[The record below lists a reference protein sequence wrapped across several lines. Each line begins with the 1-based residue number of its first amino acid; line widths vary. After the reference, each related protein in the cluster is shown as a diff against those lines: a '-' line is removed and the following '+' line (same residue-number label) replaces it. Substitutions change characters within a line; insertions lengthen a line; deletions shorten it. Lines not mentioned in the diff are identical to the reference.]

1 MIDTW
6 LFAACCLIFFA
17 FCAVLRVIPG
27 PVRDDRI
34 VSLTAAIT
42 LAAAAAPAFS
52 LASGNLFILNSAIV
66 IALLLFAGMIGIA
79 GFRGGEER

>member
-6 LFAACCLIFFA
+6 LFAACCLGFLA
-17 FCAVLRVIPG
+17 LCALLRAVPG
-27 PVRDDRI
+27 PVRNDRI

-52 LASGNLFILNSAIV
+52 LASGDLFILNAAV
-66 IALLLFAGMIGIA
+66 IITLLLFAGMIGIA
-79 GFRGGEER
+79 TFGSGEEG